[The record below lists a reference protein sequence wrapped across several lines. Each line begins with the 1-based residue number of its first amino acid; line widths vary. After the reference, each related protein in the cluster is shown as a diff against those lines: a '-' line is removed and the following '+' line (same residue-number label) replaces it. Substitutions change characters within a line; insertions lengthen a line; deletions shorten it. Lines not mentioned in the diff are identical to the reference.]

1 MSTNHFSLFSV
12 NCSLKTSRVLLL
24 TSSVESVSS
33 FLLLFLSPIL
43 NLYQGY
49 SVTSLSHFNLQQKQK
64 KYYITDMK
72 LQQEHIDR
80 IKKYFVNKP
89 VLRAYLFGSYSR
101 GDADEDS
108 DIDILVELD
117 YSKQIGLEFVQ
128 MQLDLQDLLQ
138 HKVDL
143 LSAKAISKYIYPFIE
158 NDKYLIYEK

>member
-1 MSTNHFSLFSV
+1 
-12 NCSLKTSRVLLL
+12 
-24 TSSVESVSS
+24 
-33 FLLLFLSPIL
+33 
-43 NLYQGY
+43 
-49 SVTSLSHFNLQQKQK
+49 
-64 KYYITDMK
+64 MK
-72 LQQEHIDR
+72 LQQDHIDR
-80 IKKYFVNKP
+80 IRKFFLNKP

-101 GDADEDS
+101 GDADENS

-143 LSAKAISKYIYPFIE
+143 LSAKAVSKYIYPFIE